1 MHAALTCLTL
11 EHHQA
16 LRLNGHSVC
25 PLLIRPFASFASQ
38 TLDSGAAALGATL
51 VTNQLRT
58 LSVAFT
64 GAADGAC
71 ETIALAI
78 ALRRPLEDLCL
89 CGNGVGPSGVQA
101 LSTALEAA
109 GCEGCLT
116 ALNLSANQR
125 LDAAGVRVIARALP
139 CTRLVELQLAG
150 VSATECH

>member
-101 LSTALEAA
+101 LSTALADLERLPKLLAF
-109 GCEGCLT
+109 
-116 ALNLSANQR
+116 ALSLVACILAYGLIDLQVSSA
-125 LDAAGVRVIARALP
+125 
-139 CTRLVELQLAG
+139 ELHE
-150 VSATECH
+150 S